1 MRPSCWT
8 AAAMLV
14 IAGGGVAA
22 QQPPAS
28 SPAPARN
35 VRELVARAGRYVL
48 DYGEKMSLVVGVE
61 RYTQHARDASSAQP
75 ATRTLVSEFALARLN
90 DDWVGF
96 RDVFEVDGAAVRDRQ
111 DRLVTLLLGRSSDRL
126 LQGRQIA
133 DESARYNLGPVRR
146 NFNTPTMALFFLQSK
161 NQPRFRFSKDGE
173 DTVDGT
179 RVWRVTYRETDRPTI
194 VRTTT
199 GRDAP
204 VSGMFWIDPVD
215 GRVVRTRLEMGTE
228 IERADETN
236 DRDGSRA
243 PVQMTVA
250 ITVNYEPH
258 ARFAML
264 LPSEMRESYE
274 VAPARRTT
282 GPATS
287 TTVTCVATYSDFR
300 TFETFGRLIVR

>member
-1 MRPSCWT
+1 MRPSCWI
-8 AAAMLV
+8 AAAVLV

-22 QQPPAS
+22 QQPAA

-35 VRELVARAGRYVL
+35 VRELVARAGRYVV
-48 DYGEKMSLVVGVE
+48 DYGEKLSLVVGVE
-61 RYTQHARDASSAQP
+61 RYAQRLQGAG
-75 ATRTLVSEFALARLN
+75 ATEPQMRTLVSEFALVRAAG
-90 DDWVGF
+90 DWMGF

-146 NFNTPTMALFFLQSK
+146 NFNTPTAALFFLQPE
-161 NQPRFRFSKDGE
+161 NQSRFRFAKDGE

-204 VSGMFWIDPVD
+204 ASGTFWIDPVH
-215 GRVVRTRLEMGTE
+215 GRVVRTSLEMRTE
-228 IERADETN
+228 IEQAVETN
-236 DRDGSRA
+236 AQGGSRA
-243 PVQMTVA
+243 PVQVTVG
-250 ITVNYEPH
+250 ITVSYEPNV
-258 ARFAML
+258 RFGLL
-264 LPSEMRESYE
+264 LPSEMRELYE
-274 VAPARRTT
+274 VAPARRT
-282 GPATS
+282 GSQDTS
-287 TTVTCVATYSDFR
+287 ATVTCVAAYSDFR

>member
-1 MRPSCWT
+1 MRPSCWVS
-8 AAAMLV
+8 AAALV

-22 QQPPAS
+22 QPPAS
-28 SPAPARN
+28 SPASARN
-35 VRELVARAGRYVL
+35 VREAVARAGRYVVE
-48 DYGEKMSLVVGVE
+48 YGEKLSLVVGVE
-61 RYTQHARDASSAQP
+61 RYTQHARDASSARP
-75 ATRTLVSEFALARLN
+75 ATRTLVSEFALARVN

-111 DRLVTLLLGRSSDRL
+111 DRLVTLLLGRSADRL
-126 LQGRQIA
+126 LQGRRIA

-146 NFNTPTMALFFLQSK
+146 NFNTPSMALFFLQPE
-161 NQPRFRFSKDGE
+161 NQPRFRFTKDGE
-173 DTVDGT
+173 ETVGGT
-179 RVWRVTYRETDRPTI
+179 RVWRVRYRETDRPTI

-204 VSGMFWIDPVD
+204 VSGTFWIDPVD
-215 GRVVRTRLEMGTE
+215 GRVVRTRLEMRTG
-228 IERADETN
+228 IERAVETN
-236 DRDGSRA
+236 ERGGSGA
-243 PVQMTVA
+243 PVQMSVD

-258 ARFAML
+258 PRFGML

-274 VAPARRTT
+274 VAPARRAT

-287 TTVTCVATYSDFR
+287 TTITCVATYSDFR